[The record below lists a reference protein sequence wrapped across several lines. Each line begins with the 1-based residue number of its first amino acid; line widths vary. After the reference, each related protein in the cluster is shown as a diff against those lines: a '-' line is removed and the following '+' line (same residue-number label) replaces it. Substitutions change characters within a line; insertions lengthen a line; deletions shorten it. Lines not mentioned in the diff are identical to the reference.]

1 MIAGWQSFRRLLSWF
16 GSPDKEESAATNAF
30 SLSSRPVSAPTAP
43 GPLLNSAV
51 GTSTANYDPLTGL
64 PLTELFLRHVHSLIE
79 TAKRRRA
86 STAVVEIGLSD
97 VKRIGDTFGPRFGDL
112 LIRQAGFRL
121 HSALKPNDVLGRVG
135 RVNFAIALEPFDSL
149 EDPLNV
155 AQRFL
160 ALLDETFSLI
170 ELSEHNVRLSA
181 SAGISLYPAH
191 GDTAE
196 DLLYKAS
203 LALSQAG
210 NSPGNRVEVFS
221 PERREESKLRLK
233 MEWMMRH
240 ALEQR
245 EFDLFYQPEF
255 DLHNEGIVRRE
266 ALLRWNRAP
275 GGPYSPST
283 FIPVAEQ
290 TGLIIPLGK
299 WVLTEA
305 CRRAREWQA
314 QESGVGVAVNVSP
327 VQLGQPEFASHVK
340 STLADAGLAPE
351 LLELELTESTIMAD
365 FRRSLAEI
373 TELRELGVSVV
384 IDDFG
389 VGYSS
394 LTYLKELPVTG
405 VKLDRSFLRDLQRN
419 QNTLPILRSIVSLA
433 HGLHMRVTVEGVETE
448 QELEEV
454 RRLGVDTAQ
463 GFLLGRPETPQVP
476 DKKKVARKG
485 A

>member
-1 MIAGWQSFRRLLSWF
+1 MIAGWHSFRRLLSGF
-16 GSPDKEESAATNAF
+16 GSPGAEKSAKTG
-30 SLSSRPVSAPTAP
+30 LPRTSAPASS
-43 GPLLNSAV
+43 GSLVNS
-51 GTSTANYDPLTGL
+51 TTESSTANYDSLTGL
-64 PLTELFLRHVHSLIE
+64 PLTELFLQHVQVLIE
-79 TAKRRRA
+79 SARRRGA

-112 LIRQAGFRL
+112 LIRQAGLRL
-121 HSALKPNDVLGRVG
+121 YSALKPNDVLGRVG
-135 RVNFAIALEPFDSL
+135 RVNFAIGLEPFDSL
-149 EDPLNV
+149 EDSLNV

-160 ALLDETFSLI
+160 AILDETFSLI
-170 ELSEHNVRLSA
+170 ELSEHKVRLSA
-181 SAGISLYPAH
+181 NAGISLFPTH
-191 GDTAE
+191 GDAAE

-210 NSPGNRVEVFS
+210 NSPANRVEVFC
-221 PERREESKLRLK
+221 PERREESKLRLM

-240 ALEQR
+240 ALEQG

-255 DLHNEGIVRRE
+255 DLHTRRIVRRE
-266 ALLRWNRAP
+266 ALLRWNRAA
-275 GGPYSPST
+275 GGPYPPSA

-290 TGLIIPLGK
+290 TGLIVPLGN
-299 WVLTEA
+299 WVLGEA
-305 CRRAREWQA
+305 CRRAREWQD
-314 QESGVGVAVNVSP
+314 EDSGVGVAVNVSP
-327 VQLGQPEFASHVK
+327 VQLDQPEFASAVK
-340 STLADAGLAPE
+340 SALAEAGLAPE

-365 FRRSLAEI
+365 FARSLSEI
-373 TELRELGVSVV
+373 RELRDLGVSVV

-419 QNTLPILRSIVSLA
+419 QNTIPILRSIVSLA
-433 HGLHMRVTVEGVETE
+433 HGLGVRVIVEGVETE

-454 RRLGVDTAQ
+454 RRLGVDTVQ
-463 GFLLGRPETPQVP
+463 GFLLGRPETRQLP
-476 DKKKVARKG
+476 DNKAARKG